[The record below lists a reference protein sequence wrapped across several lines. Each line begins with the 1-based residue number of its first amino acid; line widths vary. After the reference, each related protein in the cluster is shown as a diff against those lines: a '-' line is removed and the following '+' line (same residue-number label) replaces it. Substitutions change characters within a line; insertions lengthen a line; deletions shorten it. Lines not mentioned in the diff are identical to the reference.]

1 VERVARARAP
11 ASSHRGIKDPSLA
24 ILPVVVVPTTQ
35 DTMAAKRIPTQF
47 IVSAFTREDGVDQV
61 EKDIMDAEWES
72 KTVLCTNMAV
82 VKKDI
87 AGKVQVKEMGNPNA
101 LKGKP
106 VGHLVGGFA
115 LLLLGDE
122 GVKAGAAKRGSI
134 SSYGVSHVE
143 GMDKDR
149 LAKVADA
156 LPPGS
161 SACIV
166 VFDEVFV
173 DCQDGKEFLTKYKA
187 STDGSFDDM
196 ATQISE
202 SLSAGNNISYHFV
215 IDENGVTETR
225 KIAGAD
231 AANVQEILLKPGG
244 VMLFDETD
252 VRASGTVVQ
261 RTKVITPELYTST
274 RTAMRQSTVEYE
286 TRTLIDDIMET
297 EAGVMHVEKDE

>member
-1 VERVARARAP
+1 
-11 ASSHRGIKDPSLA
+11 
-24 ILPVVVVPTTQ
+24 
-35 DTMAAKRIPTQF
+35 MAAKRIPTQF
-47 IVSAFTREDGVDQV
+47 VVSAFTKEDDVDQV
-61 EKDIMDAEWES
+61 EKEIMDAEWES
-72 KTVLCTNMAV
+72 KRVLCTNMAV

-106 VGHLVGGFA
+106 VGRLVGGFA

-161 SACIV
+161 SACII

-173 DCQDGKEFLTKYKA
+173 DCQDGKEFLTNYKA
-187 STDGSFDDM
+187 STDAIFEDV

-202 SLSAGNNISYHFV
+202 SLSAGKNISYHFV

-225 KIAGAD
+225 EIVGAD
-231 AANVQEILLKPGG
+231 AANVKEIVLKPGG
-244 VMLFDETD
+244 IMTLNETD
-252 VRASGTVVQ
+252 LRASGTVVQ
-261 RTKVITPELYTST
+261 HNKVITPELYSST
-274 RTAMRQSTVEYE
+274 RIAMRQSMVEYE
-286 TRTLIDDIMET
+286 ARTLIDDIEET